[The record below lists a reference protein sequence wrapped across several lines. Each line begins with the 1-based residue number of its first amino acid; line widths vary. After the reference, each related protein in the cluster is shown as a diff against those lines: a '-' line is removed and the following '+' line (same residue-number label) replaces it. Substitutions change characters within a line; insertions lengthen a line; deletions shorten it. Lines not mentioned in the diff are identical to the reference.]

1 MTDYQKMYTMLF
13 NAITDALMQMEK
25 QNYGAAKETL
35 ISAQQRAEELY
46 LSAED
51 ESGRLRCLAS
61 EKATTLAVVFF
72 YGNFAMLLFESC
84 DAALD
89 HLLQLTVFGATLVFG
104 DISKLLQQ
112 YRIGAQ
118 GVTTF

>member
-1 MTDYQKMYTMLF
+1 MTDYQKMYTLLF

-25 QNYGAAKETL
+25 QNYGAAKEIL
-35 ISAQQRAEELY
+35 VSAQQRAEELY

-51 ESGRLRCLAS
+51 ESGRPRCLAS

-89 HLLQLTVFGATLVFG
+89 YLLQLTVFGATLVFG

>member
-51 ESGRLRCLAS
+51 ESGRPRCLAS

-72 YGNFAMLLFESC
+72 YGNLTVLLFESC

-89 HLLQLTVFGATLVFG
+89 HLLQFTVFGASLVFS
-104 DISKLLQQ
+104 DISELFQQ
-112 YRIGAQ
+112 HRIGAQ

>member
-51 ESGRLRCLAS
+51 ESGRPRCLAS
-61 EKATTLAVVFF
+61 EKSDHVSGRF
-72 YGNFAMLLFESC
+72 LLWEFRHAPVRKLRC
-84 DAALD
+84 
-89 HLLQLTVFGATLVFG
+89 GA
-104 DISKLLQQ
+104 
-112 YRIGAQ
+112 
-118 GVTTF
+118 

>member
-1 MTDYQKMYTMLF
+1 MTDYQKMYTLLF

-25 QNYGAAKETL
+25 QNYGSAKETL

-51 ESGRLRCLAS
+51 ESGGLRCLAS
-61 EKATTLAVVFF
+61 EKATSLAVVFF
-72 YGNFAMLLFESC
+72 YGNLTVLLFESC

-89 HLLQLTVFGATLVFG
+89 HLLQFTVFGASLVFS
-104 DISKLLQQ
+104 DISELFQQ
-112 YRIGAQ
+112 HRIGAQ

>member
-51 ESGRLRCLAS
+51 ESGRPRCLAS
-61 EKATTLAVVFF
+61 EKATTLAVVF
-72 YGNFAMLLFESC
+72 AMLLFESC
-84 DAALD
+84 DAVLD